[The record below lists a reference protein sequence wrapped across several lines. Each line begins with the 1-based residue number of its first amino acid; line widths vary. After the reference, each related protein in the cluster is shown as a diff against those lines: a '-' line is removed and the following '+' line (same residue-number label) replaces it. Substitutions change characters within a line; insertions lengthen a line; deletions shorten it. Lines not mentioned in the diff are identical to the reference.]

1 MQNTKLIQLLR
12 SMNTSE
18 FREFKDFVVSP
29 VFNKNKKIIVLFDAI
44 KKYYPLFE
52 AEPLK
57 AENIFRKI
65 FPGEDY
71 DYFKLKN
78 IISDL
83 FGLGKEFLAF
93 IHFRDISEVKEKFL
107 LEQLRDRNL
116 DNIFE
121 ITFKAYKKKLENISE
136 RDENYIFKCLE
147 LTEELHSFQIPKD
160 PKTRLNF
167 FQTELDYFLKYA
179 VIRLLKFY
187 NIMIHDKLQNN
198 VNFDMKMFE
207 EVMNYL
213 RKNKTE
219 DNPTLLVYYYII
231 LLGTERNEKY
241 FYELKEFKDRYFE
254 SLNRADRY
262 MLFLHMAN
270 FCAYVYNN
278 LGRTD
283 FMYEHFLLSKENFD
297 RGSIILGKV
306 LYPDFLNHVKIA
318 VRVNEFE
325 WAENYIKKFEHLLSE
340 EKESTLNFC
349 YGYISYKKGD
359 PDKALDLLSRTNFPD
374 FIIKIQVKIL
384 LLQINYEKEYYEQA
398 LMMIDSFRHY
408 LQRERSIPDGSKE
421 SFYDFLKMTNDLI
434 KLKTDADPV
443 IKRFELQKLKENTGN
458 MKSNQF
464 GIKIWLNEKI
474 LDFRF

>member
-18 FREFKDFVVSP
+18 YREFKDFVISP
-29 VFNKNKKIIVLFDAI
+29 VFNKNKKIILLFDAI
-44 KKYYPLFE
+44 KKYYPVFE
-52 AEPLK
+52 GEALK

-78 IISDL
+78 INSDL
-83 FGLGKEFLAF
+83 FGLGKEYLAF

-121 ITFKAYKKKLENISE
+121 ITYKAYKKKLENISV

-167 FQTELDYFLKYA
+167 FQLELDYFLQYA
-179 VIRLLKFY
+179 IIRLLKFY
-187 NIMIHDKLQNN
+187 NIMFHDKLQNN
-198 VNFDMKMFE
+198 VNFDMKMFD

-213 RKNKTE
+213 RNNKTK
-219 DNPTLLVYYYII
+219 DNPTLLLYYYVI
-231 LLGTERNEKY
+231 LLGTERNKKY
-241 FYELKEFKDRYFE
+241 FYELKEFKERHFN

-283 FMYEHFLLSKENFD
+283 FMYEHFLLSKENLD

-325 WAENYIKKFEHLLSE
+325 WAENYIKKFEHLLTE

-349 YGYISYKKGD
+349 HGIISYKKGD
-359 PDKALDLLSRTNFPD
+359 PDKALDLLSQTNFPD

-384 LLQINYEKEYYEQA
+384 LLQINYEKEYYDQA
-398 LMMIDSFRHY
+398 LLMIDSFRHY
-408 LQRERSIPDGSKE
+408 LLREKSIQEESKE
-421 SFYDFLKMTNDLI
+421 SYYHYLRITNDLV
-434 KLKTDADPV
+434 KLKTDFASGEKKYELKK
-443 IKRFELQKLKENTGN
+443 IKDDIDNIQF
-458 MKSNQF
+458 NQF
-464 GIKIWLNEKI
+464 GIKNWLRERI